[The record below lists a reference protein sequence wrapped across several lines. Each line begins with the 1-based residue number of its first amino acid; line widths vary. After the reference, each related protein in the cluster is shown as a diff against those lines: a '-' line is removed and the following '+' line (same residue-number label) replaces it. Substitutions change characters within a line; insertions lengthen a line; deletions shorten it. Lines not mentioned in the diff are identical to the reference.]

1 MDIKVNYYEI
11 LGVSVSADNAEIK
24 SAYRKLARQYH
35 PDVCGNDEESVK
47 KFKKIS
53 EAYEVLIDTEQ
64 RKKYNMLKGIYAER
78 IEKTENTEKNEKAEE
93 VNKETKKEEAK
104 KAYKNAEQKQK
115 SQQGFSN
122 VFSDILDNLKNKQ
135 STKPKNK
142 QKKEQPKNGENI
154 TCEVVLTM
162 LESINGCNKTVNIL
176 VTEPCKA
183 CNGRQFINQTKCRAC
198 DGKGEEQNHKKI
210 TVKIPPAVKPG
221 SKIRI
226 PNEGNKGI
234 NGGKNGDLY
243 LNVQIEAS
251 DIYKYDGL
259 NINYTL
265 TIPPQDAVLGCTKE
279 INVLDGKVSMKV
291 MAGTTQG
298 QKYRLANQGIK
309 KGNKTG
315 DLIVT
320 VKIDIPKNLTQEEKD
335 LYKKLQEI
343 ANKEAVK

>member
-11 LGVSVSADNAEIK
+11 LGVSVNADSAEIK

-35 PDVCGNDEESVK
+35 PDVCGNDDESVK

-53 EAYEVLIDTEQ
+53 EAYEVLSDENQ

-78 IEKTENTEKNEKAEE
+78 IEKTEKTEKNEKAEQ
-93 VNKETKKEEAK
+93 VNKEAKKQEAH
-104 KAYKNAEQKQK
+104 KAYKNSEQKQK
-115 SQQGFSN
+115 SQSNFSN
-122 VFSDILDNLKNKQ
+122 VFNDILDNLKNKQ

-142 QKKEQPKNGENI
+142 QKKEQPKNGDDI
-154 TCEVVLTM
+154 TCEVMLTM

-198 DGKGEEQNHKKI
+198 DGKGEEYNHKKI
-210 TVKIPPAVKPG
+210 TVKIPPSVKQG

-226 PNEGNKGI
+226 PNEGNRGI

-243 LNVQIEAS
+243 LNIQIEAS

-259 NINYTL
+259 NINYNLVIT
-265 TIPPQDAVLGCTKE
+265 PPDAVLGCTKE
-279 INVLDGKVSMKV
+279 INVPDGKVSMKI
-291 MAGTTQG
+291 MAGTSQG

-320 VKIDIPKNLTQEEKD
+320 VKIDIPKDLSQEEKD
-335 LYKKLQEI
+335 LYKKLQDL
-343 ANKEAVK
+343 ANKETVK

>member
-11 LGVSVSADNAEIK
+11 LGVSVTAETAEIK

-35 PDVCGNDEESVK
+35 PDVCGNDEESVN
-47 KFKKIS
+47 KFKKIT
-53 EAYEVLIDTEQ
+53 EAYEVLSDTEQ
-64 RKKYNMLKGIYAER
+64 RKKYNMLKGIYTER
-78 IEKTENTEKNEKAEE
+78 VEKTEQTGKNEKAEQ
-93 VNKETKKEEAK
+93 VNEETKKQEAS
-104 KAYKNAEQKQK
+104 KAYKQTSQKQK
-115 SQQGFSN
+115 TQQGFSN

-135 STKPKNK
+135 STSKNK
-142 QKKEQPKNGENI
+142 SKKEQPKNGEDI
-154 TCEVVLTM
+154 VCEVMLTM
-162 LESINGCNKTVNIL
+162 LEAINGCNKTVNIL

-210 TVKIPPAVKPG
+210 TVKIPPSVKPG

-243 LNVQIEAS
+243 LNVQIETS

-259 NINYTL
+259 NINYNL
-265 TIPPQDAVLGCTKE
+265 VLAPHDAVLGCTKE
-279 INVLDGKVSMKV
+279 INVPDGKVSMKI

-320 VKIDIPKNLTQEEKD
+320 IKIDIPKDLTQEEKD
-335 LYKKLQEI
+335 LYKKLQDI
-343 ANKEAVK
+343 ANKETAK